1 MDTVILLLRADIVK
15 SFVCA
20 ASHTSTN
27 TTARLRSYK
36 LHGVFGSVPS
46 TIVQAAL
53 ATSAATGYFDAVN
66 INGERFA
73 DGALLANNPAAEA
86 FEELKSIHRLD
97 NNEIEDRICCFVS
110 IGTGHPGLNPLSDKF
125 WEMIRKDVLGIV
137 TETQLTADRFREAHK
152 SLFNTG
158 RAFRFNVMHGMEKF
172 ALDEWKCADKIMA
185 TTRAYLADQSNNND
199 FNQCGQQLVKAVGML
214 VKEDFS

>member
-86 FEELKSIHRLD
+86 FEELKSIHRLN

-110 IGTGHPGLNPLSDKF
+110 IGTGHPGLNPISDKF
-125 WEMIRKDVLGIV
+125 WEMIHKQVISIL
-137 TETQLTADRFREAHK
+137 TETQRTANRFQETHK
-152 SLFNTG
+152 SLFKTG
-158 RAFRFNVMHGMEKF
+158 RAFRFNVMHGMEKVT
-172 ALDEWKCADKIMA
+172 LDDWNCAKDIKA
-185 TTRAYLADQSNNND
+185 KTRAYLMEMSNSND
-199 FNQCGQQLVKAVGML
+199 FDQCAKQLVKAVGML
-214 VKEDFS
+214 IKEDFS

>member
-1 MDTVILLLRADIVK
+1 MDTVILLLRADTVK

-20 ASHTSTN
+20 SSHTSTN

-36 LHGVFGSVPS
+36 LHGVFGSIPS

-53 ATSAATGYFDAVN
+53 ATSAATGYFDAVD

-110 IGTGHPGLNPLSDKF
+110 VGTGHPGLNPLSDKF
-125 WEMIRKDVLGIV
+125 WEMIRKDVLGIL
-137 TETQLTADRFREAHK
+137 TETQLTAGRFREAHK

-158 RAFRFNVMHGMEKF
+158 RAFRFNVMHGMENV
-172 ALDEWKCADKIMA
+172 ALDEWNCAEKIMA
-185 TTRAYLADQSNNND
+185 TTRAYLADPSNNNEFD
-199 FNQCGQQLVKAVGML
+199 QCGKQLVKAVGML
-214 VKEDFS
+214 INEDFS

>member
-1 MDTVILLLRADIVK
+1 M
-15 SFVCA
+15 CA
-20 ASHTSTN
+20 TSHTSTN

-36 LHGVFGSVPS
+36 LHGVFGNIPS

-53 ATSAATGYFDAVN
+53 ATSAATGYFDAVE
-66 INGERFA
+66 IDGERFA

-86 FEELKSIHRLD
+86 FEELKSIHRLN
-97 NNEIEDRICCFVS
+97 NNEVEDRICCFVS
-110 IGTGHPGLNPLSDKF
+110 IGTGHPGLNPISDKF
-125 WEMIRKDVLGIV
+125 WEMIRKQLLSILTD
-137 TETQLTADRFREAHK
+137 TEHTASQFRETHK

-158 RAFRFNVMHGMEKF
+158 RAFRFNVIHGMDSV
-172 ALDEWKCADKIMA
+172 ALDDWNSAQEIKAK
-185 TTRAYLADQSNNND
+185 TRAYLADPGNNNY